1 MDFPSFNY
9 LRPVFIL
16 LNIFLLMTLSFIFI
30 DNKRIK
36 INYFFVISIS
46 VLCILTACTLY
57 VQSGFIIDEFAL
69 GMDDL
74 SVVLI
79 FSTIG
84 SGILNPFIYKIKINN
99 RKR

>member
-1 MDFPSFNY
+1 MDFPSFDY
-9 LRPVFIL
+9 LRPVFIF

-30 DNKRIK
+30 NNKRVK

-46 VLCILTACTLY
+46 ILCILTACILY

-74 SVVLI
+74 SVVMI

-84 SGILNPFIYKIKINN
+84 LGILNPFIYKIKTNN